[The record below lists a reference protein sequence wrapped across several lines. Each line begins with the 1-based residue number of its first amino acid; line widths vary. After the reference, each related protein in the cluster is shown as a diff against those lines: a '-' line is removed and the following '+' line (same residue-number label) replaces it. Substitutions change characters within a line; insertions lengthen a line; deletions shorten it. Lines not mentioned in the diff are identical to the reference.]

1 MKHGF
6 NSAVGGMRLRI
17 AARAVDGNL
26 VLTVDDHAGER
37 RAVPAAPGL
46 GIGLA
51 NTRERLETMYGS
63 GDALITTPLTDGLR
77 SEIRLPVKFALHDT
91 RKTPLETGRVAW
103 RESGGQYVK

>member
-1 MKHGF
+1 MDCPGDIGKALIPNFILQPLVENAMKHGF

-51 NTRERLETMYGS
+51 NTRERLETM
-63 GDALITTPLTDGLR
+63 R
-77 SEIRLPVKFALHDT
+77 SEEHTSELQSLMRI
-91 RKTPLETGRVAW
+91 
-103 RESGGQYVK
+103 S